1 MIYLPRVT
9 HTAKGGQVD
18 DLVTQSH
25 TYSKRGSLFFF
36 YSTCF
41 ITSFLIENMQLVIT
55 VYAQTVTTIK
65 ET

>member
-25 TYSKRGSLFFF
+25 THSKRGPGWWFSYPESHIQQKGVIIFF
-36 YSTCF
+36 
-41 ITSFLIENMQLVIT
+41 L
-55 VYAQTVTTIK
+55 
-65 ET
+65 